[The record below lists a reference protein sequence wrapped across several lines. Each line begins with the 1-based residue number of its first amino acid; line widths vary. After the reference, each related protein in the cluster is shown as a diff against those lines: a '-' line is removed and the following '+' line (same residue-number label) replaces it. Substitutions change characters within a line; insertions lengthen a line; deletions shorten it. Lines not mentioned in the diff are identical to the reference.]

1 MHGSNKLPVIPEKE
15 EFPIALSADKAENTP
30 RNPPF
35 MTDRCPHP
43 NENFSFPFIKALLN
57 VYAAT
62 LKVLAFLLQSLTTLT
77 TLHTPHTTT
86 A

>member
-43 NENFSFPFIKALLN
+43 NEKLWCLPCISLMQWENHAVGIERTSDHHWGGGISHYIFSYKG
-57 VYAAT
+57 
-62 LKVLAFLLQSLTTLT
+62 
-77 TLHTPHTTT
+77 
-86 A
+86 